1 MASVS
6 MTVKV
11 EKDVTEGLLK
21 DIPIGYHKVTF
32 PLDKLTFTDYTRGV
46 WTLGGPFTKEN
57 ITQIIVNNAEEDSVT
72 FDNILINGD

>member
-1 MASVS
+1 MALVS

-32 PLDKLTFTDYTRGV
+32 PLNKLAFTDYTRGV
-46 WTLGGPFTKEN
+46 WTLGGPFTADN
-57 ITQIIVNNAEEDSVT
+57 TQLIVNNAEIDSVT
-72 FDNILINGD
+72 FDEITITGD